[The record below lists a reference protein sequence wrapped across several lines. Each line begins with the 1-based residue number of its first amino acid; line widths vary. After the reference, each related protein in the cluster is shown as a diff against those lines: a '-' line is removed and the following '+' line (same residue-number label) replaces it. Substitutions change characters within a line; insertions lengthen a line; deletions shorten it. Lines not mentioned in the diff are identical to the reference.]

1 MTPLAEISAEIEH
14 AATQRAELLRKLSE
28 HHDRRTV
35 SECADLDDR
44 IAGLWEL
51 RRLVRARLLYG
62 NSNEIKQ
69 RARHEERIL
78 RLA

>member
-1 MTPLAEISAEIEH
+1 MSPLAEISAEIEH
-14 AATQRAELLRKLSE
+14 AAAQRAELLRQLAE

-35 SECADLDDR
+35 SECASLDDR

-62 NSNEIKQ
+62 NRNEIKQ
-69 RARHEERIL
+69 RARREERIL
-78 RLA
+78 RSA